1 MVWAKPSTMIVYLGV
16 IQYAFV
22 QLLLILWN
30 PLENELGAGFISN
43 QDIDI
48 YSTSNR
54 LIANLF
60 QLYVAIL
67 FLYGYLTI
75 KLQNPSSELVRAFR
89 VMIGVSILLLFS
101 RLIRLIQNF
110 GFPKTDV
117 IDFIGTVLL
126 LGGFALVA
134 LTFSYNPGAIMLSR
148 AQIDGIMVI
157 SKAGVPITSIKFE
170 GSELMGS
177 STLLS
182 GVIGA
187 VETVMGSIHSKT
199 ILNEIDAGD
208 RSILVHLSEELYFLI
223 VTNTPTLILRD
234 SLKYFSRIFVENYR
248 KEINDFKL
256 SGKMLE
262 DIGDLVIQAFP
273 YTVGLKS
280 EIWN

>member
-1 MVWAKPSTMIVYLGV
+1 MVWAKPSTLIVYIGV
-16 IQYAFV
+16 ILYAIV
-22 QLLLILWN
+22 QLLLLLWS
-30 PLENELGAGFISN
+30 PLEDDIGAGFISN

-67 FLYGYLTI
+67 FLYGYLAI
-75 KLQNPSSELVRAFR
+75 KLPNPSKELLRALR
-89 VMIGVSILLLFS
+89 IMIAVSVALLIS
-101 RLIRLIQNF
+101 RLIRLSQNF
-110 GFPKTDV
+110 GVPKYEIIELV
-117 IDFIGTVLL
+117 GTLTL

-134 LTFSYNPGAIMLSR
+134 IAFAFNPGAIMLSR
-148 AQIDGIMVI
+148 AQIDGMMVI
-157 SKAGVPITSIKFE
+157 SKNGVPMASIKFE

-187 VETVMGSIHSKT
+187 VETVIGSIHSRT

-208 RSILVHLSEELYFLI
+208 RSILVHLYQNLYFMI

-234 SLKYFSRIFVENYR
+234 SLKYFSRIFCQEKL
-248 KEINDFKL
+248 KEIEDFNS
-256 SGKMLE
+256 SGKMLKE
-262 DIGDLVIQAFP
+262 IDNLITQAFP

-280 EIWN
+280 EIWD